1 VQSIDNLYK
10 QKCVS
15 ADEAV
20 LHVGSGMRLL
30 IGSGCAEPQV
40 LVDALCRNYQQVHDV
55 ELVHL
60 LTMGNAD
67 YVDERYAGHFRHNA
81 FFIGSNVR
89 DAVSQ
94 GRADYTPIFLSEI
107 PALIKRGQRRC
118 NAVFLQLSPPD
129 KHGYC
134 SMGIHVDI
142 QRAALESAELV
153 IAEINP
159 NMPRTFGDTEVH
171 IKDIDYLVEVDTPL
185 LELPFTEPDSI
196 AMRIGFHISRLIE
209 NGSCLQMGI
218 GNIPNAVLKFLADK
232 HDLGIHTEMFSDGLL
247 ELVKNGNI
255 TNKYKQVHPGKIV
268 TSFVM
273 GSRSLYDFVDDN
285 PGLRFL
291 TSDIVNSPRTISKN
305 DRVVAINSALQVDLT
320 GQVCADSLGYKFYS
334 GIGGQVDFIRGAS
347 LSKGGMPILALPS
360 TAMKGTV
367 SRIVTHLDEGA
378 GVVTSRGDVHYVVTE
393 YGAAYLHGKTVRE
406 RALALI
412 SIAHPDFRAELLD
425 SVVKK
430 QYVFQDEIILQ
441 QDFSNYPSEL
451 EHQHVFS
458 RDKLLIRPLRVTD
471 ERAVQEFF
479 YSHKPETVVNR
490 HFSSKK
496 QLSRLEAASLVCVDY
511 KDRMALGAFVRVDE
525 GLKLVAV
532 ARYTLNPRRNL
543 AETTVVVHEEYRRQG
558 VADYL
563 LNKLKIY
570 ASELGIEGFYAEILP
585 DNKAML
591 EYNRKQNNSLKYNE
605 DHGVYHVKVSF
616 DQENIDPLNKPEKRS

>member
-1 VQSIDNLYK
+1 MPLSVSELYQ
-10 QKCVS
+10 QKSVS

-20 LHVGSGMRLL
+20 LQVKSGMRLL
-30 IGSGCAEPQV
+30 VGSGCAEPQA
-40 LVDALCRNYQQVHDV
+40 LVNALCKNYQNVHDV

-60 LTMGNAD
+60 LTLGNAD
-67 YVDERYAGHFRHNA
+67 YVDEKYSGHFRHNA

-89 DAVSQ
+89 EAVSQ

-129 KHGYC
+129 RHGYC

-142 QRAALESAELV
+142 QRAAFESAELV

-159 NMPRTFGDTEVH
+159 NMPRTFGDTDVH

-185 LELPFTEPDSI
+185 LELPFTEPNQT

-218 GNIPNAVLKFLADK
+218 GNIPNAVLKFLGNK
-232 HDLGIHTEMFSDGLL
+232 HDLGIHTEMFSDGVLD
-247 ELVKNGNI
+247 LVRNGNI
-255 TNKYKQVHPGKIV
+255 SNKYKQVHPGKIV
-268 TSFVM
+268 TSFAM
-273 GSRSLYDFVDDN
+273 GTRALYDFVDDN
-285 PGLRFL
+285 PNIRFL
-291 TSDIVNSPRTISKN
+291 ASDFVNNPRTICKN

-334 GIGGQVDFIRGAS
+334 GIGGQVDFVRGAS

-360 TAMKGTV
+360 TAMNGTV

-393 YGAAYLHGKTVRE
+393 FGAVYLHGKTVRE

-425 SVVKK
+425 SVVQK

-441 QDFSNYPSEL
+441 QDYNNYPSEL
-451 EHQHVFS
+451 EHHHHFS
-458 RDKLLIRPLRVTD
+458 RNTLLIRPLKATD

-479 YSHKPETVVNR
+479 YSHQPETVYNR
-490 HFSSKK
+490 HHSSKK
-496 QLSRLEAASLVCVDY
+496 QLSRHEAASLVCVDY
-511 KDRMALGAFVRVDE
+511 KDRMAIGAFTHEDE
-525 GLKLVAV
+525 GIKLVAV
-532 ARYTLNPRRNL
+532 ARYTLNPRRNF
-543 AETTVVVHEEYRRQG
+543 AEISVVVHEDYRRQG
-558 VADYL
+558 VANYL
-563 LNKLKIY
+563 INQLKPY
-570 ASELGIEGFYAEILP
+570 ASHLGIEGFYSEILQG
-585 DNKAML
+585 NEAML
-591 EYNRKQNNSLKYNE
+591 EFHRKLNHSLEFNE
-605 DHGVYHVKVSF
+605 EHAVYHVKTSF
-616 DQENIDPLNKPEKRS
+616 KQEDIESTK